1 MTTLEQ
7 VGTAMHHR
15 FVQEGKGGT
24 TMRSGASYSIWWN
37 GGLRTTPYYH
47 NSIGLLTE
55 IRGGPNP
62 QEVPF
67 IPQRQLATT
76 DIPLPVEPGELLF
89 RTVIE
94 YSQTANWAVMDYASR
109 NKDILLFNIWRMGRN
124 SIDKGSQDSWTIRPS
139 NLYAA
144 AEELGGMNAAGTVD
158 DYNRFLRDPRNR
170 DPRGFIIPSD
180 QADLP
185 TAVHFANTL
194 IKNGVKVHRATREFM
209 VEGTRYPEGSLV
221 VKTDQAY
228 RPHVLDMFE
237 PQDHPN
243 DFAYP
248 GGPPIPPY
256 DATGWTLT
264 YQMGVEVDRILDGFS
279 GPLVEVSDLL
289 PIPPGVVVGGSGTP
303 AGFLLSHEVNNAFSA
318 VFSLVA
324 QGADVF
330 WLQEPFTTGGSTY
343 PEGTFWIPGSG
354 TRRSDLEDLAR
365 ELGLTFVG
373 TADEPRGSAME
384 LAKPRIGLWDRYG
397 GSMPSGWV
405 RFILDEFEI
414 DFDLVFPQRLDAGDL
429 ADEFDVLICPDGAIP
444 GMRAQGGGRYGG
456 GGGAQ
461 DPESIPA
468 EYRDRLGSVTSDVTV
483 PQLRAFLEEGG
494 TIITL
499 EGSTS
504 LGYHLGLP
512 MEDFLVDD
520 SGTPLRSEEF
530 FVPGSLLEVV
540 LRSDAPIT
548 HGMKDRFIVNFAR
561 SPVFSLGPPAQGVRP
576 LAVFED
582 AAPLRSG
589 WAWGQEHLQG
599 GVALAEADVGE
610 GTLYLFGP
618 QVTYRAQTHET
629 FPLLFNGIFLSAARE
644 VTFQ

>member
-1 MTTLEQ
+1 
-7 VGTAMHHR
+7 
-15 FVQEGKGGT
+15 
-24 TMRSGASYSIWWN
+24 MRGGASYSIWWN

-62 QEVPF
+62 QEIPF

-109 NKDILLFNIWRMGRN
+109 NKDLLLFNIWKMGKN
-124 SIDKGSQDSWTIRPS
+124 SIDKGSRDSWTVRPS

-144 AEELGGMNAAGTVD
+144 AEELGGMNASGTVE
-158 DYNRFLRDPRNR
+158 DYNRFLKDPQNK
-170 DPRGFIIPSD
+170 DPRGFVLPAD
-180 QADLP
+180 QTDFP

-194 IKNGVKVHRATREFM
+194 IKNGVKVERATREFM

-264 YQMGVEVDRILDGFS
+264 YQMGVEADRILEDFS
-279 GPLVEVSDLL
+279 GPFVEVPDVL
-289 PIPPGVVVGGSGTP
+289 PVPPGVIISGGESP
-303 AGFLLSHEVNNAFSA
+303 AGFLLSHEVNNAFSG
-318 VFSLVA
+318 VFSLLA
-324 QGADVF
+324 QGAEVF
-330 WLQEPFTTGGSTY
+330 WLGEAFTAGGTTY
-343 PEGTFWIPGSG
+343 PKGTFWIPGS
-354 TRRSDLEDLAR
+354 RSLNTKLEPLAQ
-365 ELGLTFVG
+365 ELGLTFIGV
-373 TADEPRGSAME
+373 AEEPQGSAME

-405 RFILDEFEI
+405 RFILDEFGM
-414 DFDLVFPQRLDAGDL
+414 DFELVFPPRLDAGDL
-429 ADEFDVLICPDGAIP
+429 ADDFDVLIFPDGAIP
-444 GMRAQGGGRYGG
+444 SVRPGGGGRYGG
-456 GGGAQ
+456 GGGTV

-468 EYRDRLGSVTSDVTV
+468 EYRGRLGSVSADVTI
-483 PQLRAFLEEGG
+483 PQLKAFLDDGG

-504 LGYHLGLP
+504 LAYHLGLP
-512 MEDFLVDD
+512 IRDFLVD
-520 SGTPLRSEEF
+520 GTGLPLGAEEF
-530 FVPGSLLEVV
+530 FVPGSLLEAN
-540 LRSDAPIT
+540 LQSDAPIT
-548 HGMKDRFIVNFAR
+548 HGMTDQFIVNFAR
-561 SPVFSLGPPAQGVRP
+561 SPVFELDPTAVGLRP
-576 LAVFED
+576 LAIFED
-582 AAPLRSG
+582 ATPLRSG
-589 WAWGQEHLQG
+589 WAWGQEQLQG
-599 GVALAEADVGE
+599 GVAMAEADVGE

-618 QVTYRAQTHET
+618 QITYRGQTHAT
-629 FPLLFNGIFLSAARE
+629 FPFLFNGIFLSAARD
-644 VTFQ
+644 VTF